1 MAIKKNRHHNEK
13 EAMET
18 KNKRNSFI
26 MAPPKSL
33 SPSIF
38 RSDTRPHPD
47 VLLFRVFFLSSSF
60 IHSFTAK
67 KKRKGNL
74 LVVAFVVV
82 VVVVVI
88 EKKKKKKVLGKT
100 R

>member
-47 VLLFRVFFLSSSF
+47 VLLFRFFCPLHSF
-60 IHSFTAK
+60 IRSPQK

-88 EKKKKKKVLGKT
+88 EKEKKKKVLGKT

>member
-1 MAIKKNRHHNEK
+1 
-13 EAMET
+13 MET

-47 VLLFRVFFLSSSF
+47 VLLFRFFCPLHSF
-60 IHSFTAK
+60 IRSPQK

-74 LVVAFVVV
+74 LVVAFVV